1 MPSRTR
7 PPRFPTGL
15 AWRLSLAVL
24 VTLFAILAF
33 RMGVEVSDRPG
44 IPGARLATQLYYAI
58 GLFVLGGLDLG
69 VPVEGPVVG
78 RDLLWTAYFAA
89 PLLTAGALI
98 ESLLH
103 IWNPRWWRLKGLRDH
118 IVIAGMGE
126 IGRLYLEALRDVD
139 PRRRVL
145 VVDVLSDHVN
155 VIGAVN
161 RHEALFLSGD
171 IRNQST
177 IEALRLH
184 RARGVVLTTGSDLV
198 NLEAATDILGGHP
211 RLADRIVAHV
221 SDGALERSVVGGGG
235 QEASRNG
242 ATLSGRRLFNAHR
255 IAADELV
262 HRRLVPR
269 FEETRLADVV
279 VLAGFGRFGQTI
291 LEMLMSEAPDEFS
304 TVLILDRV
312 AEMRRRQF
320 DEHAGQAVTHQ
331 LLTLERDLHDPGTW
345 AEVED
350 IIEGLGADPGDGPQP
365 DPERRSAIF
374 VLGTDDDPLNLRSA
388 MTLRR
393 RSPGAHIVV
402 RCFHDSSLT
411 DHLAEQG
418 GFDVFG
424 VSTLL
429 RDALADYHRQ
439 WFLKREGRT

>member
-7 PPRFPTGL
+7 QPRFPTGL

-24 VTLFAILAF
+24 VTVLAILAF
-33 RMGVEVSDRPG
+33 RMGVEGSDRPG
-44 IPGARLATQLYYAI
+44 IPTAGLATQLYYAI

-69 VPVEGPVVG
+69 VPVGGPVVG
-78 RDLLWTAYFAA
+78 RDIMWTAYFAA

-98 ESLLH
+98 EGLLH
-103 IWNPRWWRLKGLRDH
+103 VWNPRWWRLKGLRDH

-177 IEALRLH
+177 IDALRLQ

-221 SDGALERSVVGGGG
+221 SDGALERSVVGGG
-235 QEASRNG
+235 QEPGGNG

-291 LEMLMSEAPDEFS
+291 LEMLMTEAADEFS

-320 DEHAGQAVTHQ
+320 DEHAGRAATHR
-331 LLTLERDLHDPGTW
+331 LLTLERDLQDPGTW
-345 AEVED
+345 VEVEN
-350 IIEGLGADPGDGPQP
+350 IIEGLGADPGDGGRP
-365 DPERRSAIF
+365 DPDRRSAIF
-374 VLGTDDDPLNLRSA
+374 VMGTDDDPLNLRSA
-388 MTLRR
+388 MTVRR

-418 GFDVFG
+418 RFDVFG

-429 RDALADYHRQ
+429 RDALAEHHRQ
-439 WFLKREGRT
+439 WFLKRHGGA